1 MHRQRKNTNL
11 GVGESLKL
19 KSRLLFHKAL
29 YGIGSFNAFASALVP
44 KTLVLNLQPSSYVIP
59 YVPQNIFPFWEA
71 NNKTHGTEI
80 NQKKKSNTYQVMEE
94 KNWQTTQSR
103 CTYHRKPRQVLD
115 VCNCW
120 HVIFNH
126 AHHKIHFTEIKNT
139 QYKNPLDANVTH

>member
-29 YGIGSFNAFASALVP
+29 YSIGSFNAFASALVP

-80 NQKKKSNTYQVMEE
+80 NQKKKSNTKLWKKKIGKQLSPGAH
-94 KNWQTTQSR
+94 TTENQD
-103 CTYHRKPRQVLD
+103 K
-115 VCNCW
+115 
-120 HVIFNH
+120 F
-126 AHHKIHFTEIKNT
+126 
-139 QYKNPLDANVTH
+139 